1 MAQLPYSTCYSKYS
15 NQKTLKSAAL
25 AALFV
30 FWDRFTQRGRIVG
43 FSKETIES
51 ELQHTAKLNTKN
63 LGELAELAF
72 MRKAASL
79 GFAVAKPWGDS
90 DRYDVIV
97 RFEKIFWRVQ
107 VKSVITVQPSRHSYR
122 VKTTHGSNTTYS
134 PDEIDFLV
142 AYVFPK
148 DVWYIFPATVIESRD
163 SVCVRPESPK
173 CRLLQ
178 YREAWDQM
186 KSELAV
192 RRAAV
197 TTALEKSLP
206 GATDG
211 TEEIERPAPSVIKRA
226 CREHSRRG
234 AMRTSGT

>member
-1 MAQLPYSTCYSKYS
+1 M
-15 NQKTLKSAAL
+15 
-25 AALFV
+25 
-30 FWDRFTQRGRIVG
+30 G

-51 ELQHTAKLNTKN
+51 ELLHTSKLNKKN

-107 VKSVITVQPSRHSYR
+107 VKSVITTRPSRVSYR
-122 VKTTHGSNTTYS
+122 VKTTRGGNGTYS
-134 PDEIDFLV
+134 ADEIDFLV

-148 DVWYIFPATVIESRD
+148 DCWYIFPAHYVAGRD

-178 YREAWDQM
+178 YREAWGLM
-186 KSELAV
+186 RAETAAA
-192 RRAAV
+192 AAV
-197 TTALEKSLP
+197 A
-206 GATDG
+206 G
-211 TEEIERPAPSVIKRA
+211 
-226 CREHSRRG
+226 
-234 AMRTSGT
+234 